1 MITTRDLQEPD
12 RISLAVQVRAF
23 GLATVLVAGAT
34 VMGLAIS
41 PLWGQAP
48 VVLLFLPAVLAA
60 ALAGGKWPAM
70 SGAVGAALAYNY
82 FFTAPYRT
90 LLIHDPGDVVTVGVL
105 LLTGVVTSHLASS
118 VRAQARLAAAHAA
131 RNATIAGFS
140 RKLLACTTS
149 GQIADV
155 TAVEF
160 AEVFG
165 CSAVFVESADSP
177 RVLAA
182 QPAST
187 SLAPSDIAAATLT
200 LTTGQTAGRG
210 VGKVDLAD
218 WQFRAIA
225 TTDAVLAAVGL
236 ARGDGVPPVAEHHEN
251 LAASML
257 DQVALAF
264 ERARMEGEARD
275 LATLRERDRLRLTL
289 LASIGEDVKPRLH
302 AIAGAARAL
311 RRGTVDGKAPIAT
324 IASETTRLERY
335 VDDLVLLE
343 PGSVQ
348 EPMIIGNVA
357 IDLFGRRVTR
367 DGETVH
373 LTPKE
378 FALLAELARHAG
390 RVLTHGHLLRSVWGP
405 AHADHVDYLRVAIS
419 ALRQK
424 LEQAPNEPVL
434 IVNEPA
440 VGYRLALA

>member
-105 LLTGVVTSHLASS
+105 LLAGLITSHLASS

-225 TTDAVLAAVGL
+225 TTDAVPAAVGL

-324 IASETTRLERY
+324 IASETTKLERY

-348 EPMIIGNVA
+348 EPVVIGTVA

-424 LEQAPNEPVL
+424 LEQTPNEPVL